1 MKVKVHR
8 EFIQTAEDALVEI
21 NDRIADAVAQRARN
35 RAPVDTGA
43 LAASIHRVKLPD
55 GSFLVGSSVPYASD
69 VEFGTS
75 RNKGP
80 QPYMRP
86 ASDSVKV
93 DPPDLRIL

>member
-8 EFIQTAEDALVEI
+8 EFIQTAEDALVDI

-55 GSFLVGSSVPYASD
+55 GSFVVGSSVPYASD

-75 RNKGP
+75 KQRA

-86 ASDSVKV
+86 ALDSVKV